1 MQRPQYRAAWLML
14 WSASVLYVPASAM
27 AQTAPPAS
35 ATTAPSSTPDNTKIN
50 ERDRSSQATTP
61 TSQPND
67 KADIKLAAA
76 VRRAVVKDDT
86 LSMSAHNIK
95 IVAAHGAVTLRGP
108 VKSADEK
115 ARVESI
121 VKSVAGVNSLDNEL
135 DIKP

>member
-1 MQRPQYRAAWLML
+1 MQRPQYRAVWLML

-35 ATTAPSSTPDNTKIN
+35 ATTAPSSTPDSTKIN